1 MASAKSVVACGMFHS
16 SAKRCCAL
24 FASRIGDVDAVCAA
38 LVVER
43 HRVEHSDESRT
54 EHRDFMAFHFLIIP
68 CGETTFNYTLRRND
82 GRSVNSVFNYTLRRN
97 YDRYVNSVRFSNP
110 PAPLLQATIWI

>member
-1 MASAKSVVACGMFHS
+1 MWTRSAP
-16 SAKRCCAL
+16 
-24 FASRIGDVDAVCAA
+24 A

-82 GRSVNSVFNYTLRRN
+82 GR
-97 YDRYVNSVRFSNP
+97 YVNSVRFSSP